1 MENSR
6 CSYPKKTHHF
16 ARFSIHPQCFS
27 QPLQVAWPG
36 RCIHNLY
43 RPDSAIVPALHG
55 PWVSRMANSTTI
67 CRIGDVIYDI
77 CIFIYICVCVCVI
90 YAVSWDLV
98 ASPIWHLGGKPRR
111 SRRPHMGERC
121 TAEEPQNRRFFTH
134 GVAVEVTNGYKYVC
148 ITVYIYIYII

>member
-77 CIFIYICVCVCVI
+77 CIFVYIYIYMCVCVI

-111 SRRPHMGERC
+111 SRVLTWGSAVLRRSLRIAGFLPMELQLRLQMGI
-121 TAEEPQNRRFFTH
+121 NM
-134 GVAVEVTNGYKYVC
+134 YV
-148 ITVYIYIYII
+148 